1 LVLDFFN
8 YLLSISWKSKIIFHI
23 FLAWTGIWI
32 SGIHYVILDFLVNM
46 VNINL
51 KSLLNLV
58 IMWFYKL
65 VGLMMRV
72 SLVVNIFTLYLLWV
86 THTSK
91 YKSFN
96 VLFSVVMRWLFLDI
110 LIVVMIIIITPIDIN
125 LLYFFLHQQHIIIT
139 HVIIFFWIMA
149 IMDYLHWL

>member
-1 LVLDFFN
+1 
-8 YLLSISWKSKIIFHI
+8 
-23 FLAWTGIWI
+23 
-32 SGIHYVILDFLVNM
+32 
-46 VNINL
+46 
-51 KSLLNLV
+51 
-58 IMWFYKL
+58 
-65 VGLMMRV
+65 MMRV